1 MSEPMNVWHRP
12 IHSELDYQ
20 PCMEVTTELEI
31 TTNPLSNSPFKQGIH
46 TDMESTA
53 SLDRLISTF
62 VRLGEIM
69 NNVESYSNGIAKI
82 TYHGKTYNMRNKD
95 EAKELRRVAIH
106 YIGLPDL

>member
-1 MSEPMNVWHRP
+1 MSESMNVWHHP

-20 PCMEVTTELEI
+20 PCMEVTTELEYS
-31 TTNPLSNSPFKQGIH
+31 SNFQFSYPKRGIH

-95 EAKELRRVAIH
+95 EAKELRKVAIH

>member
-20 PCMEVTTELEI
+20 PCMEVTTELEYS
-31 TTNPLSNSPFKQGIH
+31 SNFQFSYPKRGIH

-53 SLDRLISTF
+53 SFDRIIRDYHRIGQ
-62 VRLGEIM
+62 VM
-69 NNVESYSNGIAKI
+69 NRIPEYGDGIVKI
-82 TYHGKTYNMRNKD
+82 TYNGKTYNMRNED